1 MILEPVKTLTD
12 DTEKYSAGWTLVCGD
27 ARVGRGARAACKNA
41 SPTCCSCRCGAM
53 GGAWCGWCGDL
64 VLAATQAS
72 ANVSIALWKSIAGRV
87 AWAPGREHVSG
98 AGRWRRCVRAASRSL
113 DARAKTVPVPV
124 GAAACAYRARVF
136 AARRLPVVVARS
148 CRPPP
153 LAARRGRGRIGGGG
167 APAPITLFSR
177 TPDKWAD
184 QGAGIS
190 HRRPQRPSAGR
201 RRPPPLCRLRPPLP
215 PALLL
220 PEHHQLCNLLDALGA
235 LLKELSAMQQL
246 EMLLK

>member
-1 MILEPVKTLTD
+1 MILEPVKTFTD
-12 DTEKYSAGWTLVCGD
+12 IIEKYSAGWTLVCGH

-153 LAARRGRGRIGGGG
+153 LAARDGVGGGSAAAARRRRSPFFPERPTNERIKGRELAAAAPRGPRPGGGG
-167 APAPITLFSR
+167 
-177 TPDKWAD
+177 
-184 QGAGIS
+184 
-190 HRRPQRPSAGR
+190 R
-201 RRPPPLCRLRPPLP
+201 RRSAASDHHFPLRCCCLSTTSY
-215 PALLL
+215 ATCSTLLVRFSKSS
-220 PEHHQLCNLLDALGA
+220 QRCSNWRC
-235 LLKELSAMQQL
+235 S
-246 EMLLK
+246 